1 MFNAQGDVV
10 ALVDGT
16 GKVVVE
22 YSYDAWGQ
30 PLTITGSMKDTLGKA
45 NPLRYRC
52 YVYDEETGLYYL
64 GSRQYNL
71 VMGRFINAD
80 VYILTG
86 KNIFGSNLFAY
97 CENNPVNHLDPT
109 GHFVSELLEW
119 FESIGESV
127 VNTIAGWAPAYGV
140 CGGAAIADGPLPMG
154 DVLGFLGAIGVT
166 FGAIGYGIYQASTKS
181 DSKAKDKSSAII
193 VKKKSAPTVI
203 YRYGGTNP
211 GNLTPKKKDAST
223 GLSFSTIP
231 RPGAAVTTMEALNAT
246 GIVYAVKD
254 GATHVSVRPVSG
266 SMQDWINAGSG
277 SIWTQAV
284 KAVVIKWD
292 GVN

>member
-52 YVYDEETGLYYL
+52 YVYDEETGMYYL
-64 GSRQYNL
+64 GSRYYNP

-109 GHFVSELLEW
+109 GHFVSELLDW
-119 FESIGESV
+119 FGSIGEAV
-127 VNTIAGWAPAYGV
+127 KNTVARWAPAYSV
-140 CGGAAIADGPLPMG
+140 CGGAAIADGPLPIG

-166 FGAIGYGIYQASTKS
+166 F
-181 DSKAKDKSSAII
+181 
-193 VKKKSAPTVI
+193 
-203 YRYGGTNP
+203 
-211 GNLTPKKKDAST
+211 
-223 GLSFSTIP
+223 
-231 RPGAAVTTMEALNAT
+231 
-246 GIVYAVKD
+246 
-254 GATHVSVRPVSG
+254 
-266 SMQDWINAGSG
+266 
-277 SIWTQAV
+277 
-284 KAVVIKWD
+284 
-292 GVN
+292 

>member
-52 YVYDEETGLYYL
+52 YVYDEETGMYYL
-64 GSRQYNL
+64 GSRYYNP

-109 GHFVSELLEW
+109 GHFVSELLDW
-119 FESIGESV
+119 FGSIGEAV
-127 VNTIAGWAPAYGV
+127 KNTVARWAPAYSV
-140 CGGAAIADGPLPMG
+140 CGGAAIADGPLPIG

-166 FGAIGYGIYQASTKS
+166 FGAVGYGIYRTFAKS
-181 DSKAKDKSSAII
+181 DSKADSKSNEKAVII
-193 VKKKSAPTVI
+193 SQRSKKQAYFTVNPYNFRPKGLTMREYPGSHNGRI
-203 YRYGGTNP
+203 IEWRDPVSNAKIFEWDEDFRYGAHYYAMMVEWNGKHGGLHYLP
-211 GNLTPKKKDAST
+211 GS
-223 GLSFSTIP
+223 
-231 RPGAAVTTMEALNAT
+231 
-246 GIVYAVKD
+246 
-254 GATHVSVRPVSG
+254 PVPEP
-266 SMQDWINAGSG
+266 WN
-277 SIWTQAV
+277 SIYF
-284 KAVVIKWD
+284 
-292 GVN
+292 GE